1 MLHICNVSMGRAI
14 SKSDWGNELFKLK
27 LQLFFML
34 YLAHHISAL
43 SKPQLASQEQT
54 SSSYPKPL
62 PRNIHS

>member
-34 YLAHHISAL
+34 YLAHHISTL
-43 SKPQLASQEQT
+43 SKPQLAS
-54 SSSYPKPL
+54 
-62 PRNIHS
+62 